1 MHSPAGRL
9 STPAP
14 TMDFTRLNRRAAMVP
29 SPPDTSP
36 SPGSSSAADAADIY
50 NLEGSDMK
58 LSLGAAEKEGLIA
71 VGMVAGTIVLA
82 GANATEDVSDS
93 KATRDFI
100 LYECTIVT
108 VDCCD
113 IMK

>member
-50 NLEGSDMK
+50 NLEGSDDMK

-71 VGMVAGTIVLA
+71 VGETIVLA

-93 KATRDFI
+93 KATRAFI
-100 LYECTIVT
+100 LYERTIVT
-108 VDCCD
+108 VDCCNK
-113 IMK
+113 MK